1 MMDIRKYLPLILL
14 GLGAILVFSMC
25 GSYNKVVSM
34 DEGVK
39 GKWSEVENQYQRRM
53 DLIDQTVST
62 VKAAANYERQTLE
75 AVVQARAAATQ
86 VRIDANNLSPEAIQR
101 FEQAQNNLYGAMKS
115 LLAVSEAYPELK
127 ANQNFINLQTQIEG
141 TENRIAMARRNFNDA
156 VNGFNAYIRRFP
168 TNLFAGIFGFSP
180 KGYFQATQG
189 SETAPNLDDKF
200 GQ

>member
-1 MMDIRKYLPLILL
+1 MMDLRKYLPIILL
-14 GLGAILVFSMC
+14 ALGAMLIFSMC
-25 GSYNKVVSM
+25 GAYNNVVSQ

-75 AVVQARAAATQ
+75 AVITARAAATQ
-86 VRIDANNLSPEAIQR
+86 VKIDANNLSPEAIQR
-101 FEQAQNNLYGAMKS
+101 FEQTQNNLYGAMKS

-127 ANQNFINLQTQIEG
+127 ANQNFVNLQTQIEG

-156 VNGFNAYIRRFP
+156 VNGFNANIRRFP
-168 TNLFAGIFGFSP
+168 MNLFAGIFGFSP
-180 KGYFQATQG
+180 KGYFQSTQG
-189 SETAPNLDDKF
+189 AEQAPNLDDKF
-200 GQ
+200 GK